1 MRLNAGAV
9 CLIKDLYI
17 SEKDEVLMET
27 KKSTTLDRAMK
38 KLGTVETYYA
48 KMICRMSTN
57 ARLKIY
63 RKLASLLRNRFSLMN
78 ALDLLHNSASNGG
91 KNPDEPMAIAIANWA
106 KALQNG
112 LSFSDALKG
121 WAPDRERLMLSVGDV
136 SDMEN
141 ALMNLIRVSEGTTKM
156 IRPIIGAIT
165 YPSFLFMMSVLI
177 VYAIGVYMV
186 PPMIEAAPNV
196 IWRGTAAT
204 LVDLSSWIQENWI
217 MAFSFLP
224 VVGLII
230 YATIGIWTGPLRA
243 MFDHMPPWS
252 LYKIFTGISW
262 LLALSAL
269 VKSGTPVST
278 SMRALRRDA
287 SKYLKERIDK
297 TLVFINNGDNLGQ
310 ALAKTGLDFP
320 DPEIINDLKIYS
332 ELDNFEEAL
341 EKLANEWLEESVYL
355 IENKAALLNMAAI
368 LTVAGIIA
376 WAVMG
381 VFDMQDQITS
391 AMGI

>member
-1 MRLNAGAV
+1 M
-9 CLIKDLYI
+9 
-17 SEKDEVLMET
+17 EV

-38 KLGTVETYYA
+38 RLGKIETSYA
-48 KMICRMSTN
+48 KIVCRMSTN

-78 ALDLLHNSASNGG
+78 ALDLLHSSASNGG
-91 KNPDEPMAIAIANWA
+91 KNPDEPLAIAIANWA

-141 ALMNLIRVSEGTTKM
+141 ALMNLIRVSEGSTKM
-156 IRPIIGAIT
+156 IRPIVGAIT

-196 IWRGTAAT
+196 VWRGTAAT
-204 LVDLSSWIQENWI
+204 LVDLSTWIQNNWLL
-217 MAFSFLP
+217 AFSFLP
-224 VVGLII
+224 VIGIII
-230 YATIGIWTGPLRA
+230 YATIGIWTGPMRA
-243 MFDHMPPWS
+243 MFDHLPPWS

-297 TLVFINNGDNLGQ
+297 TLIFVNNGDNLGQ
-310 ALAKTGLDFP
+310 ALAKTGLEFP

-355 IENKAALLNMAAI
+355 IENKAAILNMVAI

>member
-1 MRLNAGAV
+1 M
-9 CLIKDLYI
+9 
-17 SEKDEVLMET
+17 EV

-141 ALMNLIRVSEGTTKM
+141 ALMNLIRVSEGSTKM

-224 VVGLII
+224 VVGIII
-230 YATIGIWTGPLRA
+230 YSTIGIWTGPLRA